1 MTTKNVK
8 HIYGD
13 GTEIDCVRL
22 TADAGKALTDGTNE
36 WNCVD
41 VLPEDVGKWSEIDAP
56 IPEDADATEADYIA
70 ALAKQGVSE
79 WSVKC

>member
-13 GTEIDCVRL
+13 GTEIDYIRL
-22 TADAGKALTDGTNE
+22 TAYEGKALTDGISE

-41 VLPEDVGKWSEIDAP
+41 VLPKDADKWSEIDAP
-56 IPEDADATEADYIA
+56 ISEDEDATEADYLA
-70 ALAKQGVSE
+70 ALAELGVSE
-79 WSVKC
+79 

>member
-13 GTEIDCVRL
+13 GTEIAYVRL
-22 TADAGKALTDGTNE
+22 TADEGKMLTDGTSE

-56 IPEDADATEADYIA
+56 APEDEDATEADYLA
-70 ALAKQGVSE
+70 ALNELGVSE
-79 WSVKC
+79 

>member
-13 GTEIDCVRL
+13 DTEIAYVRL
-22 TADAGKALTDGTNE
+22 IADEGKVLTNGTNE

-41 VLPEDVGKWSEIDAP
+41 VLPDEAGQWSEVDASATDEP
-56 IPEDADATEADYIA
+56 ISDAEALEIIT
-70 ALAKQGVSE
+70 GGTT
-79 WSVKC
+79 

>member
-13 GTEIDCVRL
+13 DTEIAYVRL
-22 TADAGKALTDGTNE
+22 IADKGKVLTNGTNE

-56 IPEDADATEADYIA
+56 AMDEPISDTEALQIITGGA
-70 ALAKQGVSE
+70 T
-79 WSVKC
+79 

>member
-13 GTEIDCVRL
+13 GTEVDCVRL
-22 TADAGKALTDGTNE
+22 TADEGKVLTNGTNE

-56 IPEDADATEADYIA
+56 VTDEPISDTEALQIITGGA
-70 ALAKQGVSE
+70 T
-79 WSVKC
+79 

>member
-8 HIYGD
+8 HILGD
-13 GTEIDCVRL
+13 GTEIDYVRL
-22 TADAGKALTDGTNE
+22 TADEGKVLTDGTSE

-56 IPEDADATEADYIA
+56 APEDEDATEADYLA
-70 ALAKQGVSE
+70 ALNELGVS
-79 WSVKC
+79 

>member
-8 HIYGD
+8 HLYGD
-13 GTEIDCVRL
+13 GTEIDCIRL
-22 TADAGKALTDGTNE
+22 TADDGKVLTDGTSE

-56 IPEDADATEADYIA
+56 ATDEPISDTEALQIITGGA
-70 ALAKQGVSE
+70 T
-79 WSVKC
+79 

>member
-1 MTTKNVK
+1 MTTKSVK

-22 TADAGKALTDGTNE
+22 TADAGKVLTNGTNE

-41 VLPEDVGKWSEIDAP
+41 VPPDEVDKWSEIDAP
-56 IPEDADATEADYIA
+56 GTDEPISDTEALQIITGGA
-70 ALAKQGVSE
+70 T
-79 WSVKC
+79 

>member
-8 HIYGD
+8 HIHGN

-22 TADAGKALTDGTNE
+22 TADEGKVLTNGTNE

-41 VLPEDVGKWSEIDAP
+41 VPPDEVGKWSEIDASATDEP
-56 IPEDADATEADYIA
+56 ISDTEALQIITG
-70 ALAKQGVSE
+70 GVT
-79 WSVKC
+79 

>member
-22 TADAGKALTDGTNE
+22 TADGGKVLTNGTNE

-41 VLPEDVGKWSEIDAP
+41 VPPDEVGKWSEIDAP
-56 IPEDADATEADYIA
+56 ATDEPISDTEALQIITGGA
-70 ALAKQGVSE
+70 T
-79 WSVKC
+79 